1 MDREGFRNRLKQYK
15 QAREENPGLKYWEWK
30 NIPKYDEGTGSVGM
44 PSTTSADGRTK
55 YVYYNPTMDLEYQN
69 IHLPQVTVTGNKNAG
84 KRLPMQVPKGS
95 YDRFKTLGE
104 IGKTVGG
111 FIPVAGEMIDTYDLV
126 TDIKNKDWTNTA
138 IRVGGYLM
146 PNILEKG
153 LSFGKNIYNAYK
165 ISKRIDNVTSG
176 LVKNKQHHLPSYTLY
191 QEPTRLLM
199 QSVYDDEL
207 NKFAKAS
214 VDDIKKFYWSDDY
227 RKRLDNAYRITG
239 DKRFD
244 NNFIPSQMVSTLD
257 NVLVTADNEM
267 ESLGITGWDKISN
280 RPTIRINKDIHY
292 KNGYSIRETMDHEV
306 AHASGKGTVS
316 KIRVNDFNKSI
327 INLKPATEIASEFNV
342 QNFDELTKY
351 MNHEMYDTDVEELR
365 SRAYSVLQNAKWLG
379 KEIDDYV
386 DDAPMKDDQLE
397 DLLRVMPKESV
408 KHFIKNFLSGAGIVY
423 TGANTFKNKSIEN
436 HQNK

>member
-1 MDREGFRNRLKQYK
+1 MDREGFRNRMKQYK
-15 QAREENPGLKYWEWK
+15 KAREENPGLKYWEWK
-30 NIPKYDEGTGSVGM
+30 DIPKYDEGTGSVGM

-55 YVYYNPTMDLEYQN
+55 YVYYDPTMDLEYQN
-69 IHLPQVTVTGNKNAG
+69 INLPEVTITGNKNAG
-84 KRLPMQVPKGS
+84 KRLPMQVPEGS
-95 YDRFKTLGE
+95 YERFKTLGE
-104 IGKTVGG
+104 ISKTVGG
-111 FIPVAGEMIDTYDLV
+111 FLPVAGEMIDTYDLA

-146 PNILEKG
+146 PNVLEKG

-165 ISKRIDNVTSG
+165 ISKRIDNATSG
-176 LVKNKQHHLPSYTLY
+176 LVKNKHPHLPSYTLY
-191 QEPTRLLM
+191 QDPTRLLM

-214 VDDIKKFYWSDDY
+214 VNDIKKFYWSDDY

-267 ESLGITGWDKISN
+267 KSLGITGWDKISN
-280 RPTIRINKDIHY
+280 RPTIRINKDIHH

-306 AHASGKGTVS
+306 AHASGKGTTS
-316 KIRVNDFNKSI
+316 KIHANDFNKSI

-342 QNFDELTKY
+342 QNFDELVKY

-386 DDAPMKDDQLE
+386 DNIPMKDDQLE